1 LPAHGASHIIKRY
14 PDFDQL
20 EPDFENRTTFSSIL
34 NKKQMFTYKKQ
45 TLRRIGK
52 HDIAPLAI
60 SKGIAHCFI
69 GEKRLWSLGL
79 ENIPQLPGNRAEVG
93 QNHDMGKV
101 VPATLSV

>member
-1 LPAHGASHIIKRY
+1 
-14 PDFDQL
+14 
-20 EPDFENRTTFSSIL
+20 
-34 NKKQMFTYKKQ
+34 MFTYKKQ

-79 ENIPQLPGNRAEVG
+79 ESQTQKMKWETRQYMTEHIYL
-93 QNHDMGKV
+93 
-101 VPATLSV
+101 TLSNTPKVREKLRSKQTY